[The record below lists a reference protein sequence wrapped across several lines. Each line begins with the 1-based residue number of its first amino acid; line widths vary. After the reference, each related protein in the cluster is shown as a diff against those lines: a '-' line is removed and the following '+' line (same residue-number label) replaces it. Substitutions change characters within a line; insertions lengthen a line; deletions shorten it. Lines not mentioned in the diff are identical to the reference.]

1 MSRCY
6 ESRVKKNLIFLIS
19 IHLILP
25 PKCSLLLKR
34 LKSGSKQVLQKGFS
48 LVIDAGLVESF
59 HRQVTPAP
67 AEFESQSRH
76 LSLTKMAAS
85 SSSLNSPFLPP
96 HPPPPPHSSPPP
108 AAFCFPSKESRMSL
122 LIFSILSF
130 YPPLRLL
137 LNQHVLSGL
146 FFVFFFCFSCLNLN
160 LLRNKTKHANT

>member
-96 HPPPPPHSSPPP
+96 PPPPHSSPPP

-130 YPPLRLL
+130 YPPFRLL
-137 LNQHVLSGL
+137 LNRHVLSGL
-146 FFVFFFCFSCLNLN
+146 FFVFFFVF
-160 LLRNKTKHANT
+160 HA